1 MLCIVF
7 RSFGPFRSNVAGI
20 DDGEDAK
27 ATFVPTKILLI
38 DMPKMLREIIR
49 DFSERDPALDIVGVL
64 DGSTDL
70 PATAAHLGAAV
81 VVMGS
86 DAGSRSTISALL
98 HARPSTRVLT
108 IADDAGQVMLYRLM
122 PEEVALGE
130 LSPAR
135 LIEAIK
141 G

>member
-1 MLCIVF
+1 
-7 RSFGPFRSNVAGI
+7 
-20 DDGEDAK
+20 
-27 ATFVPTKILLI
+27 VPTKILLI

-70 PATAAHLGAAV
+70 PATAARLGAAV

-86 DAGSRSTISALL
+86 AAGSRSTISALL
-98 HARPSTRVLT
+98 QARPSTRVLT